1 MTWLTIDGLKRR
13 DAPAPRKLF
22 AGEILAFSR
31 PSSRMYCTSSTSES
45 GSGRSTRSSLS
56 ASGRCLKRPSM
67 LSSSSALSISARSL
81 SAFGRYVTRKSL
93 VRLAFDECVVGLLVE
108 ELGIVLH
115 GAELDDPALAV
126 GILVD
131 VLGMIFELR
140 VGLRHLATNGTV
152 QIGGR
157 LHRFDHSEP
166 RARIELLTNRRQFEV
181 DHVTE
186 LRLGI
191 LADPHGRR
199 LSILLD
205 PLVGLREAHAA
216 QVCHPNSLSFISDEA
231 ACKRAAERPRPAR
244 PCRERPRQGGSPVRT
259 WPAARRPSRCCSQG

>member
-1 MTWLTIDGLKRR
+1 MTWLTIAGLKRR

-45 GSGRSTRSSLS
+45 GSGRSMRSSLS

-93 VRLAFDECVVGLLVE
+93 VRLAFDESLVGLLVE

-140 VGLRHLATNGTV
+140 VGLCHLATNGTV
-152 QIGGR
+152 QVGSR
-157 LHRFDHSEP
+157 LHRFDDPQP
-166 RARIELLTNRRQFEV
+166 RARVELLTNRRQFEV

-191 LADPHGRR
+191 LADPHRRR
-199 LSILLD
+199 LSVLLD
-205 PLVGLREAHAA
+205 PLVGLRETHTA
-216 QVCHPNSLSFISDEA
+216 QVWHANSLSFTSDEA
-231 ACKRAAERPRPAR
+231 ACKKAAGRPRPAR
-244 PCRERPRQGGSPVRT
+244 RRHECPRRDGFPART
-259 WPAARRPSRCCSQG
+259 WLAARRPSRCCSQA

>member
-1 MTWLTIDGLKRR
+1 MTWLTIAGLKRR

-22 AGEILAFSR
+22 AGEILAFRR

-93 VRLAFDECVVGLLVE
+93 VRLAFDESLVALLAE
-108 ELGIVLH
+108 DLGMVLP
-115 GAELDDPALAV
+115 GAERDGPALAV
-126 GILVD
+126 RILVD
-131 VLGMIFELR
+131 VRGMFFELR

-152 QIGGR
+152 QVGGR
-157 LHRFDHSEP
+157 LHRFDHSKP
-166 RARIELLTNRRQFEV
+166 RARTELLTNRRQFEV

-186 LRLGI
+186 LRLRI
-191 LADPHGRR
+191 LADPHRR
-199 LSILLD
+199 CRSVLLD
-205 PLVGLREAHAA
+205 PLVGLRETHAA
-216 QVCHPNSLSFISDEA
+216 QVWHPNSLSFTSDEA
-231 ACKRAAERPRPAR
+231 ACKKAAGRPRPAR
-244 PCRERPRQGGSPVRT
+244 PCHDRPRQTGV
-259 WPAARRPSRCCSQG
+259 PARH